1 MYAVIKTGGK
11 QYKVSE
17 GEILEIDKIEGK
29 KDQKIDFSDVLLV
42 ADGDKV
48 EIGQPM
54 VLEAKV
60 TAKIIDQVKGEKIR
74 VARFKSKVRYR
85 KVKGFRAQLTKVQ
98 IEKIETSKPQETSDR
113 PRKKSSKKNG

>member
-29 KDQKIDFSDVLLV
+29 ADQKIDFSDVLLV

-54 VLEAKV
+54 VPEAKV
-60 TAKIIDQVKGEKIR
+60 TAKIIDQVQGEKIR

-98 IEKIETSKPQETSDR
+98 IEKIETSKAQKTSDR

>member
-29 KDQKIDFSDVLLV
+29 KDQKINFSDVLLV

-48 EIGQPM
+48 EIGQPQ
-54 VLEAKV
+54 VPEAKV
-60 TAKIIDQVKGEKIR
+60 TAKIIDQVQGEKIR

-85 KVKGFRAQLTKVQ
+85 KVRGFRAQLTKVK

>member
-29 KDQKIDFSDVLLV
+29 ADQKIDFSDVLLV
-42 ADGDKV
+42 ADSDKA
-48 EIGQPM
+48 EIGQPL
-54 VLEAKV
+54 VTGAKV
-60 TAKIIDQVKGEKIR
+60 EAKIIDQVKGEKIR

-85 KVKGFRAQLTKVQ
+85 KVRGFRAQLTKVQ
-98 IEKIETSKPQETSDR
+98 IEKIITSKPQETSDR

>member
-60 TAKIIDQVKGEKIR
+60 TAKIIDQVQGEKIR